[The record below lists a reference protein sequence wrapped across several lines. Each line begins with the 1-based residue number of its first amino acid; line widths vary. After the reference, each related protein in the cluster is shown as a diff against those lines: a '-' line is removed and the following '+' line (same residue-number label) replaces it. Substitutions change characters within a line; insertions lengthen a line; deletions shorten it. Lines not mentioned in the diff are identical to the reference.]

1 MGIFVA
7 SLTASSHDSYSSS
20 TSLFGRCVERGLMTC
35 GCRIGV
41 ISWQEYL
48 IVGSESRISPHEQA
62 DCSNTNVLPNIIPLS
77 IISIV
82 KRVSS
87 DS

>member
-1 MGIFVA
+1 MEIFV
-7 SLTASSHDSYSSS
+7 ASSHDSYSSS

-48 IVGSESRISPHEQA
+48 IVGSESRILPRDLFTNKLIVVIQMYSQIESPF
-62 DCSNTNVLPNIIPLS
+62 P
-77 IISIV
+77 
-82 KRVSS
+82 SS
-87 DS
+87 RL

>member
-48 IVGSESRISPHEQA
+48 IVGSESRILPR
-62 DCSNTNVLPNIIPLS
+62 DLFTNKL
-77 IISIV
+77 IV
-82 KRVSS
+82 VIQMYSQI
-87 DS
+87 